1 MSGHIVTQ
9 SDTTQP
15 EQVIMVRGIEVS
27 EEPEPEPTCCGA
39 PKRDLKDLKDIFT
52 KDRRP
57 REVYTTTSNGEKML
71 VRLNIQLKGGQGCF
85 KPEPMLYHA
94 GDSDT
99 VPPALQE
106 LGMTWEEYHEI
117 FVRQL
122 SDIGERHFAEGCCHG
137 FVRVVPKFLCCFVTS
152 LATLGCTLNWFV
164 RRGVEQQKRLALPFD
179 ADLREWQTNANAT
192 LRQKYPIHIKTQS
205 RSWLRSQGEN
215 MKRVYARW
223 IAVALNKE
231 DAAQLLSEPHLDGLV
246 NGGQQPCGCA
256 VPPMDE
262 NIFCVHPYEQV
273 RSDL

>member
-9 SDTTQP
+9 IDTAQP
-15 EQVIMVRGIEVS
+15 EQVVMVRGIEVS
-27 EEPEPEPTCCGA
+27 EYPEPEPTCCGTQM
-39 PKRDLKDLKDIFT
+39 PTKDNLI

-57 REVYTTTSNGEKML
+57 REVYKKKML
-71 VRLNIQLKGGQGCF
+71 VRLNIQLKGGHGYF

-152 LATLGCTLNWFV
+152 LATLGCALNWFV
-164 RRGVEQQKRLALPFD
+164 RKGVEQQKRLALPFD

-205 RSWLRSQGEN
+205 SSWFDHLGEGQ
-215 MKRVYARW
+215 KRTYARW

-231 DAAQLLSEPHLDGLV
+231 DAAQLLSEPHLDGFV
-246 NGGQQPCGCA
+246 IGGQQPHCCA
-256 VPPMDE
+256 VPQMDE
-262 NIFCVHPYEQV
+262 NIFCVHPYEFM
-273 RSDL
+273 RPFYS